1 MKKDFNHW
9 AARAGMTAAT
19 LENMAGGNAARAD
32 FVTGVIEDLKGA
44 YTPDGIGKWFARPR
58 AQLGGKSPS
67 EILSADWT
75 PAQEQPQRV
84 KALSLSLRGGR

>member
-9 AARAGMTAAT
+9 AVRAGMTTAKF
-19 LENMAGGNAARAD
+19 ENMTGGNTARAE
-32 FVTGVIEDLKGA
+32 FIAGVVEDLEGS
-44 YTPDGIGKWFARPR
+44 YTPAGIGKWFARPR

-67 EILSADWT
+67 EVLSKDWT